1 MWATCE
7 DGPVAE
13 QPAQQTADG
22 PGRYQR
28 SIGGGVGAMVVLVVC
43 VLAFVGLRSCT
54 RDNVEVTPQA
64 VDYLAAAGQVQTT
77 GLAVVYPP
85 SLPSGWT
92 ATSIDYVPG
101 KRPAWGI
108 GMLTD
113 DEKFVGIRQA
123 DDDLSS
129 LLTTYVDADAVQG
142 DTVTVPG
149 ALTEQWQEWS
159 DAGGDHAYSASLGET
174 EVLVYGSASTEDLL
188 TIVGS
193 LTDAPAP

>member
-1 MWATCE
+1 
-7 DGPVAE
+7 VAE

-28 SIGGGVGAMVVLVVC
+28 SIGGGIGAMVVLVVF

-54 RDNVEVTPQA
+54 RHNVEVTPDA
-64 VDYLAAAGQVQTT
+64 VDYLSAVGPAQDAGV
-77 GLAVVYPP
+77 AVVYPP
-85 SLPSGWT
+85 SLPRGWT
-92 ATSIDYVPG
+92 ATSIDFVTG
-101 KRPAWGI
+101 EQPAWGI

-123 DDDLSS
+123 DDLSS
-129 LLTTYVDADAVQG
+129 LVSTYVDPEAVQG

-159 DAGGDHAYSASLGET
+159 DAGGDHAFSASVGED
-174 EVLVYGSASTEDLL
+174 EVLVYGSAPTEDLL
-188 TIVGS
+188 TIVRS
-193 LTDAPAP
+193 LTDAPR

>member
-1 MWATCE
+1 M
-7 DGPVAE
+7 AE

-28 SIGGGVGAMVVLVVC
+28 SIGGGIGAMAVLVVC

-54 RDNVEVTPQA
+54 RDNAEVTPEA
-64 VDYLAAAGQVQTT
+64 VDYLSAVGQAQSA

-85 SLPSGWT
+85 SLPHGWT
-92 ATSIDYVPG
+92 ATSIDFVPG

-129 LLTTYVDADAVQG
+129 LLATYVDADAVQG

-149 ALTEQWQEWS
+149 AL
-159 DAGGDHAYSASLGET
+159 DRAVAGVVRRRRRPCLLGVAGRHRGAGLRLARRPRT
-174 EVLVYGSASTEDLL
+174 C
-188 TIVGS
+188 
-193 LTDAPAP
+193 

>member
-1 MWATCE
+1 M
-7 DGPVAE
+7 
-13 QPAQQTADG
+13 
-22 PGRYQR
+22 
-28 SIGGGVGAMVVLVVC
+28 
-43 VLAFVGLRSCT
+43 
-54 RDNVEVTPQA
+54 
-64 VDYLAAAGQVQTT
+64 
-77 GLAVVYPP
+77 VYPP
-85 SLPSGWT
+85 SLPHGWT

-123 DDDLSS
+123 DDNLSS
-129 LLTTYVDADAVQG
+129 LLATHVDADAVQG

-159 DAGGDHAYSASLGET
+159 DAGGDHAYSASLGDT
-174 EVLVYGSASTEDLL
+174 EVLVYGRASTEDLL

-193 LTDAPAP
+193 LTDAPLAPAG